1 LQEFRI
7 LEALLSGFTPVPEKS
22 ESMYDLT
29 LKLRS
34 GELKPHTLVFARKK
48 TENQKSAW
56 VEQKYLYHLNYTNR
70 YGEKI
75 SSADTRPV
83 TTTEFPLAEAYTDI
97 PICRISAPV
106 CAVLEQQSVVS
117 FANHLNSG
125 NIRIAD
131 VATGNTISR
140 LCNLKE
146 FEKYAARQSVCEP
159 GLFCG

>member
-56 VEQKYLYHLNYTNR
+56 VEQKYLYLLNYTNR

-75 SSADTRPV
+75 SSAETRPV
-83 TTTEFPLAEAYTDI
+83 TTTEFP
-97 PICRISAPV
+97 PCRSLHRYSHLQNKRSCMCRSGTAIGGVFCQSPQQWQHQDSRCGHRQHHFQV
-106 CAVLEQQSVVS
+106 VQLE
-117 FANHLNSG
+117 
-125 NIRIAD
+125 RI
-131 VATGNTISR
+131 
-140 LCNLKE
+140 
-146 FEKYAARQSVCEP
+146 
-159 GLFCG
+159 